1 MDTQNPYIASDAVAA
16 TPPRQFAGEIASKK
30 RRFGTFLVDYAVYYL
45 LCGLAGI
52 VVVVALGEQAID
64 GNKAYLISSPMFLV
78 YYGAFEGTIGRTPGK
93 LIFGTRVVTNTG
105 AEPSFGQAIG
115 RTLSRFIPFE
125 PLSVLFSTDGEA
137 VGWHDSIARTKVIRA
152 R

>member
-1 MDTQNPYIASDAVAA
+1 MDTQNPYVASDAVAA
-16 TPPRQFAGEIASKK
+16 TPHRPFTGEIASKR

-45 LCGLAGI
+45 LCGIAAIL
-52 VVVVALGEQAID
+52 VVLTLGEQAIE
-64 GNKAYLISSPMFLV
+64 GNKAYLISIPMFFV
-78 YYGAFEGTIGRTPGK
+78 YYVAFEGTIGRTPGK

-105 AEPSFGQAIG
+105 GEPSFGQAIS
-115 RTLSRFIPFE
+115 RTLSRFITFE

-137 VGWHDSIARTKVIRA
+137 VGWHDSIARTKVARA

>member
-1 MDTQNPYIASDAVAA
+1 MDTQNPYAA
-16 TPPRQFAGEIASKK
+16 GQATAAMPPQQYAGEIASKK
-30 RRFGTFLVDYAVYYL
+30 RRLGTFLVDYAVYYL
-45 LCGLAGI
+45 LCGIAAI
-52 VVVVALGEQAID
+52 AVVLTLGEQAVD
-64 GNKAYLISSPMFLV
+64 GNRAYLISIPMFLV
-78 YYGAFEGTIGRTPGK
+78 YYVAFEGTIGRTPGK
-93 LIFGTRVVTNTG
+93 LIFGTRVVTNAG
-105 AEPSFGQAIG
+105 SQPSFGQALG